1 MSGRTLARNRNR
13 ASIVGVLI
21 LLSSAGISSAQDL
34 GFNPVSPP
42 WREQLPQRRE
52 VARILV
58 GEREIEVELAL
69 TSEEQQLGLGYRDG
83 LDPETGMLFVK
94 ERAAPASF
102 WMKGMRFCLDI
113 IWIEGANIVGAA
125 ETVCPDPQNTEDAD
139 RATFKSPIPVSFIL
153 EMPAGWLDD
162 QGFGEGTPV
171 RIPDGLSDL
180 KS

>member
-1 MSGRTLARNRNR
+1 MSDRTQARTGIR
-13 ASIVGVLI
+13 ASIVAVLI
-21 LLSSAGISSAQDL
+21 LLSSAGIASAQDV

-42 WREQLPQRRE
+42 WREQLSERRE
-52 VARILV
+52 VARIFV
-58 GEREIEVELAL
+58 GEREIEVELAV

-94 ERAAPASF
+94 KRAAPASF

-113 IWIEGANIVGAA
+113 IWIEGEKIVGAA
-125 ETVCPDPQNTEDAD
+125 ESVCPDPKNTEDAD

-162 QGFGEGTPV
+162 QGFGAGTPV
-171 RIPDGLSDL
+171 RIPDGLSEIRT
-180 KS
+180 